1 MKKISWI
8 VFIILLRIYWP
19 LQKIQ
24 NFFFSFMKDKNHTK
38 IFCIGSPK
46 TGTASIHKAL
56 KILGFRSPRLFT
68 WSTFFKYGDK
78 KYIEK
83 IKKCN
88 YNAFVDYP
96 FGYKDFYKK
105 IDITFPGSKFILTV
119 RNPDALEKSFYNF
132 YKNSPGSNSILK
144 DLPEKIKFIGERN
157 DKIISY
163 FKNRKSQLLVMDIT
177 KDDGWDKLCKFLD
190 KNVPNRPFPNKNIGS
205 YKK

>member
-24 NFFFSFMKDKNHTK
+24 NFFFSFIKDKNNTK
-38 IFCIGSPK
+38 VFCIGSPK
-46 TGTASIHKAL
+46 TGNASIHKAL
-56 KILGFRSPRLFT
+56 KILGYRSPRLFT
-68 WSTFFKYGDK
+68 WSTFFKYGDE
-78 KYIEK
+78 KYIEQ
-83 IKKCN
+83 IKKSN

-132 YKNSPGSNSILK
+132 YENSPGSNSILK

-177 KDDGWDKLCKFLD
+177 KGDGWDKLCKFLD
-190 KNVPNRPFPNKNIGS
+190 KNVPNSPFPHKNIGS